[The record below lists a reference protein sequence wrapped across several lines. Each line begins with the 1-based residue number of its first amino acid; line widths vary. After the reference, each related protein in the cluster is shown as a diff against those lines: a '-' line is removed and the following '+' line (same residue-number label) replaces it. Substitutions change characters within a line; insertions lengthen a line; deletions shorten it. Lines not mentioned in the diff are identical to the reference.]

1 MDITTDSEIK
11 LSREEFLDLTL
22 LKALMSHHQLAV
34 WRKPQEQTINILI
47 DHTGKTKLVPI
58 ELEALAPGFIL
69 HPFAD
74 QPDQK
79 AYYLEASEHIQVDL
93 RQERIALEKLPQG
106 AQLYSNTREL
116 KSQIRQLLADQ
127 ASPVQT
133 TDNLKSTSKEE
144 FLDQVEKGIRAIQAG
159 ELSKIV
165 PAKRKLIPL
174 SDNFDL
180 VESFLKLCE
189 AYPNAFV
196 NFIHVPGQ
204 GSWIGASP
212 EILIKTKGDQFATM
226 ALAGSQKAIG
236 DNPLKHVAWT
246 QKEIEEQALVG
257 RYIVGCFKKI
267 RLREYEEIG
276 PKTDI
281 AGNLLHLRTDFKVNM
296 AATGFPQL
304 GSVMLDLLHPTS
316 AVAGMPRDKAL
327 EFIHQHEK
335 FDRSLFSGYLGP
347 INIEGETAVFVNLRC
362 AKLLADHAVLY
373 AGAGVTEDSIP
384 EKEWEETELKC
395 DIIGKFIQQE
405 QP

>member
-1 MDITTDSEIK
+1 MDISTDSEVK
-11 LSREEFLDLTL
+11 LSLEKFLDLAVL
-22 LKALMSHHQLAV
+22 AALNGQHQLAV
-34 WRKPQEQTINILI
+34 WKKPQEQLINILI
-47 DHTGKTKLVPI
+47 DTTGQIKRVPL
-58 ELEALAPGFIL
+58 ELEGLPPGFIV
-69 HPFAD
+69 HPFEDQAD
-74 QPDQK
+74 K
-79 AYYLEASEHIQVDL
+79 KGIYLSASEHIQVKLDQDHIPAEDL
-93 RQERIALEKLPQG
+93 PLNARLDGEDADHKSL
-106 AQLYSNTREL
+106 SREL
-116 KSQIRQLLADQ
+116 LAGQ
-127 ASPVQT
+127 APPTVTADHIS
-133 TDNLKSTSKEE
+133 STSKED
-144 FLDQVEKGIRAIQAG
+144 FMDQVKKGIQAIQAG

-165 PAKRKLIPL
+165 PAKRKIIPL
-174 SDNFDL
+174 GKEFDL
-180 VESFLKLCE
+180 VGSFLKLCE

-196 NFIHVPGQ
+196 NFFHVPGL

-212 EILIKTKGDQFATM
+212 EILIKTKGDQFSTM

-236 DNPLKHVAWT
+236 DNPLKNVAWT

-296 AATGFPQL
+296 ASTGFPQL

-327 EFIHQHEK
+327 AFIQEHEG

-347 INIEGETAVFVNLRC
+347 VNIEGETAIFVNLRC

-395 DIIGKFIQQE
+395 DIIGKFIQQN
-405 QP
+405 

>member
-1 MDITTDSEIK
+1 QAEDGIRDFHVTGVQTC
-11 LSREEFLDLTL
+11 
-22 LKALMSHHQLAV
+22 AL
-34 WRKPQEQTINILI
+34 
-47 DHTGKTKLVPI
+47 PI
-58 ELEALAPGFIL
+58 F
-69 HPFAD
+69 
-74 QPDQK
+74 
-79 AYYLEASEHIQVDL
+79 
-93 RQERIALEKLPQG
+93 
-106 AQLYSNTREL
+106 
-116 KSQIRQLLADQ
+116 LADQ

-133 TDNLKSTSKEE
+133 TDSLKSTSKEE

-165 PAKRKLIPL
+165 PAKRKLVPL
-174 SDNFDL
+174 SDKFDL
-180 VESFLKLCE
+180 VESFLRLCE

-226 ALAGSQKAIG
+226 AVAGSQKAIG

-304 GSVMLDLLHPTS
+304 GSVMLGLLHPTS

-362 AKLLADHAVLY
+362 AKLLA
-373 AGAGVTEDSIP
+373 
-384 EKEWEETELKC
+384 
-395 DIIGKFIQQE
+395 
-405 QP
+405 

>member
-1 MDITTDSEIK
+1 MDVSIDSEVK
-11 LSREEFLDLTL
+11 LNRENFLELAVL
-22 LKALMSHHQLAV
+22 AALKGQYQLAV
-34 WRKPQEQTINILI
+34 WKKPKEQIINILI
-47 DHTGKTKLVPI
+47 DKTGKVKRVPL
-58 ELEALAPGFIL
+58 ELEKLPPGFIL

-74 QPDQK
+74 QADKK
-79 AYYLEASEHIQVDL
+79 AYYLEANEHLQLSLD
-93 RQERIALEKLPQG
+93 QAEFSSLELPSG
-106 AQLYSNTREL
+106 ATTEEKSGIR
-116 KSQIRQLLADQ
+116 KSQIRTLLAQQ
-127 ASPVQT
+127 APEKDSMDIIQ
-133 TDNLKSTSKEE
+133 STLKEE
-144 FLDQVEKGIRAIQAG
+144 FIDQVLKGIEAIKAG
-159 ELSKIV
+159 ELLKIV
-165 PAKRKLIPL
+165 PVKRKVVALHK
-174 SDNFDL
+174 DFDL
-180 VESFLKLCE
+180 ANTFLSLCK
-189 AYPNAFV
+189 AYPSAFV
-196 NFIHVPGQ
+196 NFFHVPGQ

-212 EILIKTKGDQFATM
+212 EILIKTKGDQFSTM

-236 DNPLKHVAWT
+236 DNPLKNVAWT

-296 AATGFPQL
+296 SSTGFPQL
-304 GSVMLDLLHPTS
+304 GAVMLDLLHPTS

-347 INIEGETAVFVNLRC
+347 VNIEGETAIFVNLRC
-362 AKLLADHAVLY
+362 AKLLANHAVLY

-395 DIIGKFIQQE
+395 DIIGKFIQQD
-405 QP
+405 

>member
-1 MDITTDSEIK
+1 MNISTDSEVK
-11 LSREEFLDLTL
+11 LSHEQFLDLTL
-22 LKALMSHHQLAV
+22 LAALKGHHQLAV
-34 WRKPQEQTINILI
+34 WKKPKEKTINILV
-47 DHTGKTKLVPI
+47 DTTGQIKRVSL
-58 ELEALAPGFIL
+58 ELEGLAPGFIL

-74 QPDQK
+74 QVDKK
-79 AYYLEASEHIQVDL
+79 AFYLAANEHIQVALGQEEIPAGDL
-93 RQERIALEKLPQG
+93 PLDALK
-106 AQLYSNTREL
+106 TRDADL
-116 KSQIRQLLADQ
+116 KPQIREHLASQ
-127 ASPVQT
+127 ASTSHTVET
-133 TDNLKSTSKEE
+133 IRSTSKED
-144 FLDQVEKGIRAIQAG
+144 FIDQVKKGIQAIEAG

-165 PAKRKLIPL
+165 PVKRKVVPL
-174 SDNFDL
+174 NDTFDL
-180 VESFLKLCE
+180 SATFLKLCE

-196 NFIHVPGQ
+196 NFFHIPTL

-212 EILIKTKGDQFATM
+212 EILIRTKGNQFSTM

-236 DNPLKHVAWT
+236 ENPLKHVAWT

-257 RYIVGCFKKI
+257 RYIVSCFKKI

-281 AGNLLHLRTDFKVNM
+281 AGNLLHLRTDFKVDM

-327 EFIHQHEK
+327 AFIHDNEG

-347 INIEGETAVFVNLRC
+347 VNLEEETAIFVNLRC

-384 EKEWEETELKC
+384 DKEWEETELKC
-395 DIIGKFIQQE
+395 DIIGKFIQQD
-405 QP
+405 

>member
-1 MDITTDSEIK
+1 MDVSIDSAVK
-11 LSREEFLDLTL
+11 LKQENFLELAVL
-22 LKALMSHHQLAV
+22 AALKGQYQLAI
-34 WRKPQEQTINILI
+34 WKKPKEQIINILI
-47 DHTGKTKLVPI
+47 DKTGKVKRVPL
-58 ELEALAPGFIL
+58 ELEKLPPGFIL

-74 QPDQK
+74 QADKK
-79 AYYLEASEHIQVDL
+79 AYYLEANEHLQL
-93 RQERIALEKLPQG
+93 RLDQEEFSSHELPADAKTEG
-106 AQLYSNTREL
+106 GGSKYSF
-116 KSQIRQLLADQ
+116 QIRKLLFQQ
-127 ASPVQT
+127 APEKDSMDTIQ
-133 TDNLKSTSKEE
+133 STPKEE
-144 FLDQVEKGIRAIQAG
+144 FIDQVLQGIEAIRAG
-159 ELSKIV
+159 ELLKIV
-165 PAKRKLIPL
+165 PVKRKVVSLHK
-174 SDNFDL
+174 DFDL
-180 VESFLKLCE
+180 ANTFLSLCKT
-189 AYPNAFV
+189 YPNAFV
-196 NFIHVPGQ
+196 NFFHVPDQ

-212 EILIKTKGDQFATM
+212 EILIKTEGDQFSTM

-296 AATGFPQL
+296 ASTGFPQL

-347 INIEGETAVFVNLRC
+347 VNIEGETAIYVNLRC
-362 AKLLADHAVLY
+362 AKLLANHAVLY

-395 DIIGKFIQQE
+395 DIIGKFIQQD
-405 QP
+405 

>member
-1 MDITTDSEIK
+1 MDISTDSEVK
-11 LSREEFLDLTL
+11 LSREEFLDLTVL
-22 LKALMSHHQLAV
+22 AALNGQHQLAV
-34 WRKPQEQTINILI
+34 WKKPQEQIINILI
-47 DHTGKTKLVPI
+47 DTTGQIKRVPI
-58 ELEALAPGFIL
+58 ELEGLAPGFIL

-74 QPDQK
+74 QADKK
-79 AYYLEASEHIQVDL
+79 AFYLAANEHIQVSL
-93 RQERIALEKLPQG
+93 HQEQVSGGALPLEARIKEK
-106 AQLYSNTREL
+106 NTDH
-116 KSQIRQLLADQ
+116 KSEIRQLLASQ
-127 ASPVQT
+127 ASPTHTVDT
-133 TDNLKSTSKEE
+133 ISSTSKEN
-144 FLDQVEKGIRAIQAG
+144 FIDQVEKGIQAIEAG

-165 PAKRKLIPL
+165 PVKRKVVPL
-174 SDNFDL
+174 NEAFDL
-180 VESFLKLCE
+180 SGTFFKLCE

-196 NFIHVPGQ
+196 NFFHIPTL

-212 EILIKTKGDQFATM
+212 EILIRTKGDQFSTM

-327 EFIHQHEK
+327 AFIKEHEG

-347 INIEGETAVFVNLRC
+347 VNLEEETAIFVNLRC

-373 AGAGVTEDSIP
+373 AGAGVTEDSVP

-395 DIIGKFIQQE
+395 DIIGKFIQ
-405 QP
+405 

>member
-1 MDITTDSEIK
+1 MEITTDPDIIVD
-11 LSREEFLDLTL
+11 REKFLDLAILATL
-22 LKALMSHHQLAV
+22 KGRHQLAV
-34 WRKPQEQTINILI
+34 WKKPKEQTIHILI
-47 DHTGKTKLVPI
+47 DKTEKIKRVPLQ
-58 ELEALAPGFIL
+58 LEELAPGFIL

-74 QPDQK
+74 QEDKK
-79 AYYLEASEHIQVDL
+79 AIYLEASEHIRVDL
-93 RQERIALEKLPQG
+93 GQEGTPAVDLPSDIKAEGEDADHLKL
-106 AQLYSNTREL
+106 
-116 KSQIRQLLADQ
+116 QIKKLLANQ
-127 ASPVQT
+127 ASSAQT
-133 TDNLKSTSKEE
+133 VDSVNPTSKEE
-144 FLDQVEKGIRAIQAG
+144 FMEQVEKGIKAILAG
-159 ELSKIV
+159 EFSKIV
-165 PAKRKLIPL
+165 PAKKKIVALAEE
-174 SDNFDL
+174 FDL
-180 VESFLKLCE
+180 TKTFLDLCE

-196 NFIHVPGQ
+196 NFFHVPTL

-212 EILIKTKGDQFATM
+212 EILIKTSGDQFSTM

-304 GSVMLDLLHPTS
+304 GSIMLDLLHPTS

-327 EFIHQHEK
+327 AFIQEHEK
-335 FDRSLFSGYLGP
+335 FDRSMFSGYLGP
-347 INIEGETAVFVNLRC
+347 VNIEGETAIFVNLRC
-362 AKLLADHAVLY
+362 AKLLAEHAVLY

-395 DIIGKFIQQE
+395 DIIGKFIQQV
-405 QP
+405 